1 MSDQRV
7 YNFSAGPSMLPLSA
21 LERAASEITN
31 YRGSGMSVMEMSH
44 RSKVFLQIFEEA

>member
-1 MSDQRV
+1 MNDQRV

-31 YRGSGMSVMEMSH
+31 YRGSGMSVMEIDRKSTRLNSSH
-44 RSKVFLQIFEEA
+44 